1 MNEIFEKIHIII
13 TIFAALLMT
22 VYCIIFY
29 QGLTRM
35 AICLIVTIIVFYIL
49 GSMVK
54 SYLNSKFKNDDT
66 NDDSQLNEEAEKVEN
81 VETLNTDESTNN
93 TINA

>member
-29 QGLTRM
+29 QGLTRT
-35 AICLIVTIIVFYIL
+35 AICLIVTIIVFYVL

-54 SYLNSKFKNDDT
+54 SYLSSKFKNDDT
-66 NDDSQLNEEAEKVEN
+66 NDNTLHEEAGEAEKVE
-81 VETLNTDESTNN
+81 TPNTDENTNN